1 MSEIIFVI
9 TQKEID
15 YMLKM
20 AKEKNDNLFVH
31 VTTGSL
37 GAHIRI
43 MPQYPTFK
51 IDPKSKD
58 WVDITDYESI

>member
-1 MSEIIFVI
+1 MNNDIIFVI
-9 TQKEID
+9 TEKEIEH
-15 YMLKM
+15 MLKM

-43 MPQYPTFK
+43 KRQYPFK
-51 IDPKSKD
+51 IDLKSKD
-58 WVDITDYESI
+58 WVDITDYESM